1 MGNLMD
7 VKKGD
12 KVALFGFT
20 GISFGLKTVEA
31 ADKKTITFT
40 GRAGEMIFDK
50 KTGIQTNN
58 AKGDRWANKI
68 YPADELEQHLTGKQ
82 APAAKSKTAKKD
94 EKKPS
99 AKVKAAPV
107 EDDEDEDEAP
117 VKKPAAKA
125 EKKAAPAPAK
135 ATKKDE
141 KKPAAKKAA
150 KPAVEVEDDDDGE
163 YEEA

>member
-40 GRAGEMIFDK
+40 GRAGEMIFDR

-82 APAAKSKTAKKD
+82 APAAKSKAAKKD
-94 EKKPS
+94 EKKPA
-99 AKVKAAPV
+99 AKAKAAPV

-117 VKKPAAKA
+117 VKKPAAK
-125 EKKAAPAPAK
+125 KAARK
-135 ATKKDE
+135 EE
-141 KKPAAKKAA
+141 KKPVAKPVA